1 MAALLISSFFPT
13 NGVADCYSGN
23 HQGKKH
29 HELREHLKVTHDRLC
44 RFRLLPPNATGDCVF
59 MLSLLCNST
68 CPAINWNRSGLSYMR
83 MCLLGRRKAK
93 RHLLPFK
100 PWSLFTGSVI
110 IISCQTIPVKP
121 SEQLFNMFG
130 SGAGVAA
137 IRFYWGVLCSF
148 TPAVCRSAPN
158 RTACVSIPRG
168 SESPFVRSHDVVRL
182 SDFVGSL
189 WDSTFLSGDPDGVR
203 PESLI
208 RKGTPFCVGV
218 PFAID
223 L

>member
-1 MAALLISSFFPT
+1 
-13 NGVADCYSGN
+13 
-23 HQGKKH
+23 
-29 HELREHLKVTHDRLC
+29 
-44 RFRLLPPNATGDCVF
+44 
-59 MLSLLCNST
+59 
-68 CPAINWNRSGLSYMR
+68 MR
-83 MCLLGRRKAK
+83 GRRKAK
-93 RHLLPFK
+93 RHLLSFK

-158 RTACVSIPRG
+158 RTACGRLRFYSAWVGIAIRAFS
-168 SESPFVRSHDVVRL
+168 DVVWL
-182 SDFVGSL
+182 SSCTGSL
-189 WDSTFLSGDPDGVR
+189 WDSAFLYGDPDGVR

>member
-1 MAALLISSFFPT
+1 MVQTRRDASSQGHSPPPRFKKGTSKRLSRIDGKVVLHINRCSALTRRRVGLSLY
-13 NGVADCYSGN
+13 VR
-23 HQGKKH
+23 
-29 HELREHLKVTHDRLC
+29 ELRAGEMFV
-44 RFRLLPPNATGDCVF
+44 
-59 MLSLLCNST
+59 
-68 CPAINWNRSGLSYMR
+68 PAGYRPAQAFVR
-83 MCLLGRRKAK
+83 A
-93 RHLLPFK
+93 
-100 PWSLFTGSVI
+100 
-110 IISCQTIPVKP
+110 
-121 SEQLFNMFG
+121 
-130 SGAGVAA
+130 GADGAA
-137 IRFYWGVLCSF
+137 IRFYCGAWRSF

-168 SESPFVRSHDVVRL
+168 SESPFVRSHDVVRS
-182 SDFVGSL
+182 SDFACSL